1 MAARKLATRVWHH
14 ELSYSWAEIILMKSR
29 AGKNYELLNR
39 AENEAARALG
49 DALNRIQHGEIR
61 AHRGPYR
68 IPDPP

>member
-1 MAARKLATRVWHH
+1 
-14 ELSYSWAEIILMKSR
+14 MKSR